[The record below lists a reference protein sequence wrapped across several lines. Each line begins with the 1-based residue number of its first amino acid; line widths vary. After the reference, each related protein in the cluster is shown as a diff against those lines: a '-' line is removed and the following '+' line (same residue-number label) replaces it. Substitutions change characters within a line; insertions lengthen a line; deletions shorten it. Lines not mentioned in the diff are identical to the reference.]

1 MATARRRARRVDVLR
16 ALLAALVVANLLFFA
31 FARGAFD
38 SFGAR
43 SLGDREPERLAH
55 QVRPQSIR
63 LLPATPSGSAVVE
76 TTTCFESPVFGAA
89 EAAAAEAVLFANLP
103 VGTWT
108 DVRGERIA
116 GTRTEPTHLY
126 RVADADATLAAKLQS
141 LKLDAT
147 GRGFS
152 ACAKGD
158 RPR

>member
-1 MATARRRARRVDVLR
+1 MAIAHRRACRVDVLR
-16 ALLAALVVANLLFFA
+16 ALLAALVVANLAFFA
-31 FARGAFD
+31 FTRGAFD
-38 SFGAR
+38 SLGAR
-43 SLGDREPERLAH
+43 SLGDREPERLTH

-63 LLPATPSGSAVVE
+63 LLPANPSTSAVAE

-89 EAAAAEAVLFANLP
+89 ESAAAEAVLFANLP
-103 VGTWT
+103 VGAWT
-108 DVRGERIA
+108 DVRGERLT

-126 RVADADATLAAKLQS
+126 RIASADAALAAKLQS
-141 LKLDAT
+141 LKLDAS